1 MSSLSSVAK
10 ARRMHSEVW
19 KNFSLTVSMV
29 QGLRTAK
36 ESNGVSGS
44 QDFRSEVDFRRKA
57 GFRAHPLEN
66 VCQ

>member
-1 MSSLSSVAK
+1 M
-10 ARRMHSEVW
+10 RSEVW
-19 KNFSLTVSMV
+19 KSFSLIVSMV